1 MSNTVTIEPAVP
13 VGGGSS
19 AVVIPLALAVGTA
32 LWVAVRAA
40 IGTEEECRPWIE
52 GGREE
57 LRRQRLATLELRTAD
72 LSRLVNAGSEARL
85 SAIQLPTGSVRFSAS
100 TGERVLAA
108 RTATGLRLVGEEGAL
123 RSLVVANSVARTRDF
138 LASRGF
144 QIDVARG
151 RAGEVTL
158 VGRNPDAKT
167 VTVGVAST
175 GQATVDSAGFKGR
188 ECEGFVRDLSTALE
202 GTMTQFCP
210 KPEYYGGA
218 AVTVGQRERA

>member
-13 VGGGSS
+13 VGGGAG
-19 AVVIPLALAVGTA
+19 AVAIPLALVVGTA
-32 LWVAVRAA
+32 LWAAVRAA

-52 GGREE
+52 SGREE

-72 LSRLVNAGSEARL
+72 LPCLVNAGSEARL
-85 SAIQLPTGSVRFSAS
+85 SAVQLPTGSVRFSAS
-100 TGERVLAA
+100 TGEQVLAA

-123 RSLVVANSVARTRDF
+123 RSLVIANSVARTRDF

-144 QIDVARG
+144 QIDIARV

-167 VTVGVAST
+167 
-175 GQATVDSAGFKGR
+175 
-188 ECEGFVRDLSTALE
+188 
-202 GTMTQFCP
+202 
-210 KPEYYGGA
+210 
-218 AVTVGQRERA
+218 